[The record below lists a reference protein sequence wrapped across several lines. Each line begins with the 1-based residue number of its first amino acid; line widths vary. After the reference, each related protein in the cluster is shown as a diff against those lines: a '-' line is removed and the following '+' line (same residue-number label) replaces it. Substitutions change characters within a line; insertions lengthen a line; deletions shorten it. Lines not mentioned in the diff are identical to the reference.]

1 MTEKTSPA
9 FDTAT
14 QYHGLSLPE
23 YRPMIV
29 LHQPQMGE
37 NIGMVARAMAN
48 CGLTKLALVAPRDGW
63 PNEKAF
69 PASSGADHILHDATV
84 YATLQEA
91 VADCALVFGSC
102 AFERELIKPVM
113 TAETAAQAICRA
125 HETKQKTALVFGP
138 ERTGLTKD
146 DMALMDGVITIPLNP
161 EFASLNL
168 AQSVLLIGYAWW
180 YAQVV
185 APQKQNANALLD
197 ILNLN
202 EAEPATQ
209 GDMDNLFENVV
220 DVLEEKNY
228 FTNSQNKTAQLRN
241 ARSFLQRM
249 RLTKQE
255 ARSAHGMLKAMMDGK
270 IWSRKS

>member
-1 MTEKTSPA
+1 MSDKTLPLH
-9 FDTAT
+9 DTAT
-14 QYHGLSLPE
+14 QYHGLSLPD
-23 YRPMIV
+23 YAPRVV

-48 CGLTKLALVAPRDGW
+48 CGLTELILVKPRDGW
-63 PNEKAF
+63 PNAVAF
-69 PASSGADHILHDATV
+69 PAASGADHILHHARVVD
-84 YATLQEA
+84 TLEQA
-91 VADCALVFGSC
+91 VADCTLVFGSC
-102 AFERELIKPVM
+102 AFERELIKPVV
-113 TAETAAQAICRA
+113 TAELAAQAICKS
-125 HETKQKTALVFGP
+125 HDNQQKTALVFGP

-161 EFASLNL
+161 DFASLNL

-185 APQKQNANALLD
+185 APQRTEDHAVLD

-202 EAEPATQ
+202 DAEPATQ
-209 GDMDNLFENVV
+209 NDMDNLFGNIIWA
-220 DVLEEKNY
+220 LEQKNY
-228 FTNSQNKTAQLRN
+228 FTNPQNQPAQMRN

-255 ARSAHGMLKAMMDGK
+255 ARSAHGMIKALMDGK
-270 IWSRKS
+270 MWTREK